1 MKPSFDDDS
10 FFIRLTTVA
19 RYGFITLM
27 LLYLFI
33 CLGTLAWNMG
43 LMAMS
48 GALFDFG
55 ALRHVLTDALFTL
68 IILAI
73 VKTLY
78 INNNFDYAVTFLEIG
93 FVVILRKLILIE
105 ILPEELGLVIAL
117 GGISALFFGLII
129 VIYKVKKSL

>member
-1 MKPSFDDDS
+1 MIVDRFCNDDMRILMKPSFDDDS

-19 RYGFITLM
+19 RYGFIILM

-55 ALRHVLTDALFTL
+55 TLRHVLTDALFM
-68 IILAI
+68 
-73 VKTLY
+73 
-78 INNNFDYAVTFLEIG
+78 
-93 FVVILRKLILIE
+93 
-105 ILPEELGLVIAL
+105 
-117 GGISALFFGLII
+117 LII
-129 VIYKVKKSL
+129 VTGKQIGRAHV